1 MLDYQ
6 LVQLCKDNR
15 KESKA
20 TTANRRAMFRL
31 FAKQLEEKVLTSPLK
46 ACNIMQVGGR
56 QREHSTADNDET
68 NEAKLLRKR
77 NLNFFLT
84 KQTR

>member
-56 QREHSTADNDET
+56 QREHSTADNG
-68 NEAKLLRKR
+68 
-77 NLNFFLT
+77 FLVMWLFAFG
-84 KQTR
+84 KWLSHL